1 MTTPQPADAAPPTM
15 IDVDQAQRIIA
26 GRVTPLP
33 AVEMPLADALHRT
46 LAAAVCSDLD
56 DPPFDRSSMDG
67 YAVRSGDVANAPVE
81 LRVTGQI
88 AAGTEASSTLTAGEA
103 MQINTGAP
111 IPSGADAV
119 VRVED
124 TERTDS
130 AGDVRINAL
139 VEAGR
144 FITKRG
150 TYIRRGAEAL
160 SVGTCL
166 TAIEIGVAAT
176 CGAGRVVVHRRPRVG
191 VLVTGDELIEID
203 RAPTGAQIRDSN
215 QWILAS
221 LVRSAHAEPVL
232 LGRARDDREALRAA
246 IERGRGCDVLC
257 ITGGVSMGEF
267 DFVPEVLASL
277 GATLLIRKMSIK
289 PGRPVHVA
297 QWADGGMVFALPG
310 NPISALVGFEL
321 LVRPAL
327 ALLEGR
333 TCFAR
338 PMWAR
343 LSGPIGANRARRA
356 YVPARAWV
364 DDGGR
369 LRVERLSWH
378 GSGDPFGMVSANA
391 LIVRDPHAGAAN
403 SEDEVP
409 ILRLGS

>member
-1 MTTPQPADAAPPTM
+1 MTSQPPADSDPPTM
-15 IDVDQAQRIIA
+15 IDVDEAQRIIA
-26 GRVTPLP
+26 GAVTPLP
-33 AVEMPLADALHRT
+33 SVEMPLADALHRT
-46 LAAAVCSDLD
+46 LAAAVCCDLD

-67 YAVRSGDVANAPVE
+67 YAVRSCDVANAPVT

-88 AAGTEASSTLTAGEA
+88 AAGSEASSALAAGTV

-124 TERTDS
+124 TEVSDP
-130 AGDVRINAL
+130 AGGVRINAS

-144 FITKRG
+144 FVTRRG

-160 SVGTCL
+160 SVGTRL

-176 CGAGRVVVHRRPRVG
+176 CGAGRVEVHRRPRVG
-191 VLVTGDELIEID
+191 VLVTGDELVEID
-203 RAPTGAQIRDSN
+203 RVPTGAQIRDSN
-215 QWILAS
+215 RWILES
-221 LVRSAHAEPVL
+221 LIRSAHAEPVL
-232 LGRARDDREALRAA
+232 QGRAVDDRESLREA
-246 IERGRGCDVLC
+246 IERGRACDVLC
-257 ITGGVSMGEF
+257 VTGGVSMGEF

-289 PGRPVHVA
+289 PGRPIHVA

-338 PMWAR
+338 PTLAR
-343 LSGPIGANRARRA
+343 LSRAIGSNGVRRA

-369 LRVERLSWH
+369 WRVERLSWQ

-391 LIVRDPHAGAAN
+391 LIVRDPHAGAA
-403 SEDEVP
+403 SIEDEVP
-409 ILRLGS
+409 ILRLDS